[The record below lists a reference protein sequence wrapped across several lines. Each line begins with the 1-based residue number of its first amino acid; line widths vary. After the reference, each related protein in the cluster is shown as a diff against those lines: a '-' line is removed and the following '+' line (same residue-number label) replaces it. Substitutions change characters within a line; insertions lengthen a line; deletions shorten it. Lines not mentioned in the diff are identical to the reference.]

1 MPTLPA
7 IRHRTSSAPLLVLA
21 AALAAFLTVGCGG
34 DDDAEAPTPATR
46 TPATSTASTPSPG
59 GTSTVAGSPSPAGS
73 ASASPSPAAGGTV
86 TSGSTYVVKAGDT
99 LWDLAVAW
107 GVTVEAI
114 VAANNLASPD
124 DLSIGQELKVP

>member
-1 MPTLPA
+1 G
-7 IRHRTSSAPLLVLA
+7 
-21 AALAAFLTVGCGG
+21 TVQ
-34 DDDAEAPTPATR
+34 TR
-46 TPATSTASTPSPG
+46 TPASGNTPSPG
-59 GTSTVAGSPSPAGS
+59 GTPTVAASPSPAGS
-73 ASASPSPAAGGTV
+73 ASPSPSPSPGGTAV
-86 TSGSTYVVKAGDT
+86 SGSTYIVKAGDT

>member
-1 MPTLPA
+1 
-7 IRHRTSSAPLLVLA
+7 
-21 AALAAFLTVGCGG
+21 
-34 DDDAEAPTPATR
+34 
-46 TPATSTASTPSPG
+46 
-59 GTSTVAGSPSPAGS
+59 
-73 ASASPSPAAGGTV
+73 
-86 TSGSTYVVKAGDT
+86 VKAGDT

>member
-1 MPTLPA
+1 MPSASGARL
-7 IRHRTSSAPLLVLA
+7 RLLSAPGFVLIA
-21 AALAAFLTVGCGG
+21 AALAASLAAGCGG
-34 DDDAEAPTPATR
+34 GDGEDKGTVQTR
-46 TPATSTASTPSPG
+46 TPASGNTPSPG
-59 GTSTVAGSPSPAGS
+59 GTPTVAASPSPAGS
-73 ASASPSPAAGGTV
+73 ASPSPSPSPGGTAV
-86 TSGSTYVVKAGDT
+86 SGSTYIVKAGDT